1 MKPLPKT
8 LLLITIGL
16 LFAFNLNI
24 DKEVYSNFT
33 ILEAQNTSYLIKN
46 QTLAS
51 QMTEFDPELYDLAY
65 RIIECESGWDASAQ
79 NKMSTAYGLGQV
91 IDGTFLWVQKK
102 WRIELDRDN
111 PEDQMYIVVRLLEE
125 KGYSHWAESAHCW
138 DKEHKYIK

>member
-79 NKMSTAYGLGQV
+79 NKMSTAYGLSQFLN
-91 IDGTFLWVQKK
+91 GTWDYVQEK
-102 WRIELDRDN
+102 WNIKLDREDPN
-111 PEDQMYIVVRLLEE
+111 DQMYATIRLLKEE
-125 KGYSHWAESAHCW
+125 GWKHWASSKNCW
-138 DKEHKYIK
+138 DK